1 MRMRTEL
8 KRCVRVQVYVPR
20 HSLVAAL
27 ERGLTE
33 HFNGWTGHPNAVGT
47 WAAPTGKVI
56 VEPVRVYE
64 SLSLRHF
71 TQTAQIVMQL
81 GEEFL
86 AANPNEQ
93 CFMAYVGGRVLTIER

>member
-1 MRMRTEL
+1 M
-8 KRCVRVQVYVPR
+8 
-20 HSLVAAL
+20 
-27 ERGLTE
+27 
-33 HFNGWTGHPNAVGT
+33 
-47 WAAPTGKVI
+47 
-56 VEPVRVYE
+56 YE